1 MDDLRL
7 LLRRG
12 WEKWN
17 GAIDDFI
24 GDATAANLHALR
36 IKAKTIRYAT
46 QLSQRFYPD
55 NHLDTASEWLKD
67 IQERI
72 GAWHDEYMLG
82 QRALETF
89 SKARAAR
96 DPDAIK
102 VIREIKEKEIALA
115 ESSLNFILS
124 IPTTQDYQR
133 LRRILSASVY
143 AMTKRP

>member
-7 LLRRG
+7 LLQRG

-17 GAIDDFI
+17 GAIDDFV
-24 GDATAANLHALR
+24 GDATVSNLNAVR

-55 NHLDTASEWLKD
+55 NHLDSASEWLKD
-67 IQERI
+67 IQDRI

-96 DPDAIK
+96 DPGTIK
-102 VIREIKEKEIALA
+102 VIREIKEKEIAMA
-115 ESSLNFILS
+115 ESSRTFIVSIRKTKGDHRLS
-124 IPTTQDYQR
+124 GAPC
-133 LRRILSASVY
+133 
-143 AMTKRP
+143 